1 MSLAQ
6 ELAAQGDAVAVFLA
20 PERRR
25 SELRAD
31 LFAAAR
37 QAGPRSSTHPHGVP
51 APGHTVDP
59 YALHTRPTILRR
71 LAVLLAHELPARL
84 DRLVAADRADTPL
97 VTAVALHTGLPF
109 ALAGGRSVT
118 EGGDELL
125 GEVHRGERIV
135 VLTTVT
141 AGGRGALRTA
151 ELVRRHGARIASVL
165 TVIDRDEGAVAR
177 LGAAGHQLR
186 ALFTDGTA
194 L

>member
-6 ELAAQGDAVAVFLA
+6 ELAARGDAVAVFLD

-37 QAGPRSSTHPHGVP
+37 PAGPRPSTHDDGAP

-71 LAVLLAHELPARL
+71 LAALLADELPARL

-109 ALAGGRSVT
+109 ALAGKGPGT
-118 EGGDELL
+118 EGGTGLL
-125 GEVHRGERIV
+125 GEVHRGERIT

-141 AGGRGALRTA
+141 AGGRSALRTA
-151 ELVRRHGARIASVL
+151 ELARRHGAEVASVL

-177 LGAAGHQLR
+177 LAAAGHRLR

-194 L
+194 P